1 MITIIIIIIIQ
12 QLYLIIC
19 KENNKYFNTLHFLH
33 HSLLGPEAISD
44 SFYGK
49 PKKAIHYGSVNCD
62 GSEEV
67 ITNCLYV
74 QYSLEHGKEL
84 NIHVEVAGV
93 NCQGNLTH
101 DNISTTDSLTTSIST
116 HLTTTGKLQYISS
129 TLSTGGRGL
138 TNSTRG
144 IGVSDTSISGSE
156 VVILSIGIIALIFG
170 VTALI
175 IG

>member
-1 MITIIIIIIIQ
+1 MIIIIIIIIIQ

-19 KENNKYFNTLHFLH
+19 KENNNYFNTLHILQ

-74 QYSLEHGKEL
+74 QYSLEYGKEL

-93 NCQGNLTH
+93 NCKGNH
-101 DNISTTDSLTTSIST
+101 MIISDSLTTSISK
-116 HLTTTGKLQYISS
+116 HLTTTGKLQYVSS
-129 TLSTGGRGL
+129 MMTSTTIATGG
-138 TNSTRG
+138 T
-144 IGVSDTSISGSE
+144 GVSDTSISGSE

-170 VTALI
+170 ATALI